1 MNERSR
7 PSRPAAQPARPARV
21 RITNPRMGAARI
33 TPRRPVSRDIDEQT
47 EIGEVYMRSLV
58 RNQLRLAIGVLGAF
72 ALSWCSI
79 PLLFALVPA
88 LRGTRVL
95 GLPLSWLLLGI
106 IAYPVITAVAWWY
119 VRAAERAEQDFSD
132 LVERR

>member
-1 MNERSR
+1 MSERQRPNR
-7 PSRPAAQPARPARV
+7 PSVPSGRPVRV
-21 RITNPRMGAARI
+21 RITSPRMGAAR
-33 TPRRPVSRDIDEQT
+33 PAARRPVSRDIDEET

-58 RNQLRLAIGVLGAF
+58 HGQLRLAIGVLGAF

-79 PLLFALVPA
+79 PLLFALVPSLKGA
-88 LRGTRVL
+88 RLL
-95 GLPLSWLLLGI
+95 GLPLSWLLLGVVV
-106 IAYPVITAVAWWY
+106 YPVITAVAWWY